1 MNKLYIIVLILM
13 LLAHFFA
20 DFHLQAIL
28 ADMKQEQWWRKQE
41 GYNSKCKCKY
51 DYLAAL
57 AIHSA
62 EWTLWVM
69 MPPLMLLP
77 HIDLG
82 IFLLM
87 AALNMVVHSLTD
99 NSKANYKD
107 INLIQ
112 DQIIHLAQIAFTYA
126 AMVVV

>member
-1 MNKLYIIVLILM
+1 MNKLYVIVLILM

-20 DFHLQAIL
+20 DFHLQGIL
-28 ADMKQEQWWRKQE
+28 ADMKQEQWWKQQD
-41 GYNSKCKCKY
+41 GYNSKYKY
-51 DYLAAL
+51 NYLAAL

-69 MPPLMLLP
+69 IPLFLLP
-77 HIDLG
+77 HLDLG
-82 IFLLM
+82 MFLLL
-87 AALNMVVHSLTD
+87 AALNIVVHSLTD

-107 INLIQ
+107 ISLIQ

-126 AMVVV
+126 ALILV

>member
-1 MNKLYIIVLILM
+1 MNKLYVIVLILM

-20 DFHLQAIL
+20 DFHLQGIL
-28 ADMKQEQWWRKQE
+28 SDMKQEQWWKKQE
-41 GYNSKCKCKY
+41 GYDSKYKY
-51 DYLAAL
+51 DYVAAL

-62 EWTLWVM
+62 EWTLWM
-69 MPPLMLLP
+69 MMPLMLLP

-82 IFLLM
+82 IFLLL

-112 DQIIHLAQIAFTYA
+112 DQIIHLTQIAFTYA
-126 AMVVV
+126 AVVVA

>member
-1 MNKLYIIVLILM
+1 MNKLYVIVFILM

-20 DFHLQAIL
+20 DFHLQGIL

-41 GYNSKCKCKY
+41 GYNSKYKY

-57 AIHSA
+57 VIHSA

-69 MPPLMLLP
+69 IPLFFLP

-82 IFLLM
+82 IFLLL
-87 AALNMVVHSLTD
+87 AALNIVVHSLTD
-99 NSKANYKD
+99 NSKANYRD
-107 INLIQ
+107 ISLVQ
-112 DQIIHLAQIAFTYA
+112 DQAVHLAQIAFTYA
-126 AMVVV
+126 ALALV

>member
-1 MNKLYIIVLILM
+1 MNKLYVIVLILM

-20 DFHLQAIL
+20 DFHLQGIL
-28 ADMKQEQWWRKQE
+28 ADMKQEQWWKKQD
-41 GYNSKCKCKY
+41 GYNSKYKY
-51 DYLAAL
+51 DYVAAL

-69 MPPLMLLP
+69 MPPLVFLS

-82 IFLLM
+82 IFLLL

-112 DQIIHLAQIAFTYA
+112 DQIIHLVQIAFTYA
-126 AMVVV
+126 AVVVT

>member
-1 MNKLYIIVLILM
+1 MNKLYVIVLILM

-20 DFHLQAIL
+20 DFHLQGIL

-41 GYNSKCKCKY
+41 GYNSKYKN
-51 DYLAAL
+51 DYVAAL

-62 EWTLWVM
+62 EWTFWVM
-69 MPPLMLLP
+69 MPLMLLP
-77 HIDLG
+77 YIDLG
-82 IFLLM
+82 IFLLL

-112 DQIIHLAQIAFTYA
+112 DQIVHLAQIAFTYA
-126 AMVVV
+126 AMVVA

>member
-1 MNKLYIIVLILM
+1 M

-20 DFHLQAIL
+20 DFHLQGIL

-41 GYNSKCKCKY
+41 GYNSKYKY

-69 MPPLMLLP
+69 MPLMLLP
-77 HIDLG
+77 HLDLG
-82 IFLLM
+82 IFLLL

-126 AMVVV
+126 AMVVA

>member
-20 DFHLQAIL
+20 DFHLQGIL
-28 ADMKQEQWWRKQE
+28 ADMKQEQWWKRQE

-77 HIDLG
+77 HLDLG
-82 IFLLM
+82 IFLLL

-126 AMVVV
+126 AVVVA

>member
-1 MNKLYIIVLILM
+1 MNKLYVIVLILM

-20 DFHLQAIL
+20 DFHLQGVL

-41 GYNSKCKCKY
+41 GYNSKYKY

-62 EWTLWVM
+62 EWTFWM
-69 MPPLMLLP
+69 MFPLMLLP

-82 IFLLM
+82 IFRLL

-126 AMVVV
+126 AMIVV

>member
-1 MNKLYIIVLILM
+1 MNKLYVIVLILM

-20 DFHLQAIL
+20 DFHLQGIL

-41 GYNSKCKCKY
+41 GYNSKYKY
-51 DYLAAL
+51 DYVAAL

-62 EWTLWVM
+62 EWTFWM
-69 MPPLMLLP
+69 MLPPLMLLP

-82 IFLLM
+82 IFLLL

-112 DQIIHLAQIAFTYA
+112 DQIIHLVQIAFTYA

>member
-1 MNKLYIIVLILM
+1 MNKLYVIVLILM

-20 DFHLQAIL
+20 DFHLQGIL

-41 GYNSKCKCKY
+41 GYNSKYKY

-69 MPPLMLLP
+69 MPLMLLP
-77 HIDLG
+77 YLDLG
-82 IFLLM
+82 IFLLL
-87 AALNMVVHSLTD
+87 AALNTVVHSLTD

-126 AMVVV
+126 AVVVA

>member
-1 MNKLYIIVLILM
+1 MNKLYVIVLILM

-20 DFHLQAIL
+20 DFHLQGIL
-28 ADMKQEQWWRKQE
+28 ADMKQEQWWKKQE
-41 GYNSKCKCKY
+41 GYNSKYKY
-51 DYLAAL
+51 DYVAVL

-69 MPPLMLLP
+69 IPLMLLP
-77 HIDLG
+77 YIDLG
-82 IFLLM
+82 IFLLL
-87 AALNMVVHSLTD
+87 AALNIVVHFLTD

-126 AMVVV
+126 AMVVA